1 MAVNIAYELDNRDG
15 NEHRVIRITSKPLR
29 YYRWEIESNDDE
41 SLHSKI
47 DPEGN
52 SFSTSNRTVVLHF
65 EKNVLFVFFFENGTS
80 FHQKYA
86 FIHQYRFPSNEKSMK
101 SSIPF
106 LIRSR

>member
-65 EKNVLFVFFFENGTS
+65 EKNVLFVFFFLRTAQV
-80 FHQKYA
+80 FT
-86 FIHQYRFPSNEKSMK
+86 KSM
-101 SSIPF
+101 P
-106 LIRSR
+106 LYTNTGSRQTRNR